1 MCFKEI
7 DLVLSNRNAITS
19 IGAIV
24 GLLTASNTTLLAFF
38 ACSDINMLDC
48 LPLGVS
54 WSLSVTW
61 LCDISSEDEGLSN
74 DWASCVASSNPV
86 IWSLSGL
93 SDDLS

>member
-7 DLVLSNRNAITS
+7 DLVLNNRNAITS

-54 WSLSVTW
+54 
-61 LCDISSEDEGLSN
+61 
-74 DWASCVASSNPV
+74 
-86 IWSLSGL
+86 
-93 SDDLS
+93 